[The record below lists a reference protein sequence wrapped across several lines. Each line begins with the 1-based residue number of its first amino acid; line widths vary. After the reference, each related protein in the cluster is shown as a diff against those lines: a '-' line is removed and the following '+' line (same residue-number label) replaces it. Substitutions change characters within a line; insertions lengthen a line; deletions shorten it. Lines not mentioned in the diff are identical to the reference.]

1 MSANSI
7 YLLTFVYIQGVL
19 NFVTESETKKVGIH
33 DSLSLAFNQFLLN
46 QFPWRSGGTRLTHE
60 SPTRRGGLAVA
71 IIPRLMVLA
80 SIIFIYLLYDLYGT
94 QIIYVRNEVGTT
106 ERSKSHLVC
115 KLPRYMDLEVKIN
128 KESKNGVF
136 SKS

>member
-19 NFVTESETKKVGIH
+19 NFVTESETKKVGMH

-46 QFPWRSGGTRLTHE
+46 QFPWRSGGTHLTDE
-60 SPTRRGGLAVA
+60 SPTRHGGLAVA

-106 ERSKSHLVC
+106 ERSKSHYL
-115 KLPRYMDLEVKIN
+115 
-128 KESKNGVF
+128 
-136 SKS
+136 